1 MPDTQNPDQFAP
13 DCGATVDQLYQSA
26 VSHVRAER
34 RVSTAMVQ
42 RCLGIRYNLA
52 ARLIE
57 RMEREGLVSGANE
70 RGQRTIIVSSAHAQH
85 TRGPWVAHDDL
96 SITTVAG
103 NAVVATVYGPGNAC
117 VSPEQAAADAR
128 LIAAAPDLLQAS
140 ALALDWMRQHGA
152 LLRDMAPIEAAIA
165 KAVQP

>member
-26 VSHVRAER
+26 VAHVRAER
-34 RVSTAMVQ
+34 RVSTAMV
-42 RCLGIRYNLA
+42 
-52 ARLIE
+52 
-57 RMEREGLVSGANE
+57 
-70 RGQRTIIVSSAHAQH
+70 QH

-128 LIAAAPDLLQAS
+128 LIAAAPDLLE
-140 ALALDWMRQHGA
+140 ALKD
-152 LLRDMAPIEAAIA
+152 LLAVLRPDRTLLPLTFDRAETAIA
-165 KAVQP
+165 KAVHP